1 MTAPRPVA
9 AAVAEPGRCAPAWQ
23 LSRKAHGKLKGEAV
37 LTGERPKPAPRP
49 RDRDGTEARIVQ
61 AAAAILARDG
71 VGALG
76 VNTVAREAGVDKQL
90 VYRYFGGLEGLL
102 ERLGADLRFWLG
114 DAAEGEI
121 AGDGY
126 AEVIT
131 GQLLG
136 HLAALRASDLVQA
149 ALAWELVE
157 RSEAVAR
164 LGAAKNEAVRD
175 WFAHVRA
182 AAGPPPAAV
191 DAPAIN
197 AVLLAGM
204 HHLVLRARTA
214 GDFAGID
221 LTQPANWARIEAA
234 VAAISHAMYDRPQEA

>member
-1 MTAPRPVA
+1 MTAA
-9 AAVAEPGRCAPAWQ
+9 ARCAPAWQ
-23 LSRKAHGKLKGEAV
+23 LSRKAHGKLRGEAA

-49 RDRDGTEARIVQ
+49 RDRDGTEARIIQ
-61 AAAAILARDG
+61 AAAAIMARDG

-102 ERLGADLRFWLG
+102 ERLGTDLRLWLG
-114 DAAEGEI
+114 DAADAEI
-121 AGDGY
+121 AGSGY

-131 GQLLG
+131 GQLVA
-136 HLAALRASDLVQA
+136 HLAALRANHLVQA

-164 LGAAKNEAVRD
+164 LGAAKNEAIRD
-175 WFAHVRA
+175 WFAQVRA
-182 AAGPPPAAV
+182 TAGAPPRGV
-191 DAPAIN
+191 DATAIN

-214 GDFAGID
+214 GDFAGMD
-221 LTQPANWARIEAA
+221 LTDPASWARIEAA
-234 VAAISHAMYDRPQEA
+234 VAHISTAMYAAPAATIDDA